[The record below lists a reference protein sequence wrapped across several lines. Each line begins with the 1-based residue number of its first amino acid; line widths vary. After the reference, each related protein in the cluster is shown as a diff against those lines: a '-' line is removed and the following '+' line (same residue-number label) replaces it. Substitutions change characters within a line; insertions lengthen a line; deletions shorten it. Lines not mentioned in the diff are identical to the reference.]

1 MRDKR
6 RKTPGISLSAA
17 GRHTRLAPGHAGV
30 RKSRDALLAQ
40 DRPAQRSKKSAVVER
55 AFQPFCCCGWAW
67 EERYL
72 PLSQA
77 LTCRLGAER

>member
-17 GRHTRLAPGHAGV
+17 GRHTRLAPGHAGTG
-30 RKSRDALLAQ
+30 KPG
-40 DRPAQRSKKSAVVER
+40 RPFGAGQTGTTLQEKRRCGAR
-55 AFQPFCCCGWAW
+55 FPAFCCCGWAW

>member
-1 MRDKR
+1 MMRDKR

-17 GRHTRLAPGHAGV
+17 GRHTPPCPGARRR

-55 AFQPFCCCGWAW
+55 AFQPFVVVAG
-67 EERYL
+67 RGRNGI
-72 PLSQA
+72 
-77 LTCRLGAER
+77 CRCHRL

>member
-1 MRDKR
+1 MMRDKR
-6 RKTPGISLSAA
+6 RKTPALPRGTPAPEKPGRPFGA
-17 GRHTRLAPGHAGV
+17 GQTGTTLQEKRRCGA
-30 RKSRDALLAQ
+30 RF
-40 DRPAQRSKKSAVVER
+40 PA
-55 AFQPFCCCGWAW
+55 FCCCGWAW

>member
-17 GRHTRLAPGHAGV
+17 GRHTRLARARGVGKAGTPF
-30 RKSRDALLAQ
+30 AQ

-55 AFQPFCCCGWAW
+55 AFPAFCCCGWAW